1 MMGLYTFP
9 KFIPGWTITTIL
21 GPVVPLQPFMRVS
34 VSVPPTVLIAHP
46 PTVST
51 MNKMNNSPLTHKL
64 LPQTLLDL
72 SERLYHSFRRQLR
85 LFVHGVAASAL
96 HPLFAPPRERPRRR
110 LHPPFLRVRIS
121 CSRTSR
127 RRATFPDLNR
137 GDRSQVRCR
146 R

>member
-9 KFIPGWTITTIL
+9 ESIPGWTITTIL
-21 GPVVPLQPFMRVS
+21 GPVVPFMHVS
-34 VSVPPTVLIAHP
+34 VSVPPTVLIPHP
-46 PTVST
+46 LTVST
-51 MNKMNNSPLTHKL
+51 MNEMNNSLLTHKF
-64 LPQTLLDL
+64 LPRTLLDP

-85 LFVHGVAASAL
+85 LFVHGVAASVL